1 MGNARVKRSKKKTDS
16 TGLTRDDLL
25 ALYRIMYA
33 SRKTDDK
40 EIVLKRQN
48 RAYFQINGAG
58 HEAICAAAGYAAKSG
73 HDWFYTY
80 YRDRALALALGVTPY
95 EMLLQAVGAADDP
108 ASAGRQMP
116 AHWGHKDYN
125 LVSASS
131 SIATEFLGAVGCA
144 EAIAKMRDHGDIR
157 EAVDG
162 DFFEDEVVLATG
174 GDGSTS
180 EGEFWEALSSACVLK
195 LPLVFLIEDNEY
207 AISVPREVQTP
218 HSSISRTVQGFE
230 PLLILECDG
239 TDVVASYRAMSE
251 AIAHARAG
259 KGAALVHAHCV
270 RPYSHSMSDDQRL
283 YRTPAE
289 IEEEAKRDPLLTFP
303 PWLIDQG
310 HATADELDALR
321 AEIDQEIEE
330 AAERAL
336 NAPWP
341 EATRE
346 AAERYVFSPDV
357 DPTSD
362 AFETEPVFTDSPRT
376 MVDLINLTLHD
387 EMARDPRVVVF
398 GEDVADATRE
408 GALEDVKGK
417 GGVFKTTHGL
427 QREFG
432 GHRCYNSPLA
442 EANIVGRTVGLATR
456 GLKPVS
462 EIQFIDYIWPAFQQ
476 ARNEWA
482 VLRWRS
488 GNAFSCGGVVRTTIG
503 GYIRGA
509 LCHSQSAEVLFTH
522 IPGIRVVYPSNALD
536 ACGLLRTSIRC
547 DDPVLF
553 LEHKHLYR
561 QTYNRSPYPG
571 PDYMVPFGRASRVR
585 AGEHVSIITYG
596 ALVERSLRAAK
607 QLAEDGI
614 EADILDLRTLQPYDW
629 EAIAETVRRTNRV
642 LVAYEDNRS
651 WGWGAEIAARIAE
664 ELFGHLDAPVKRV
677 GALDTYVAYNP
688 DLETVIL
695 PQIDDLVAAA
705 RDVARF

>member
-1 MGNARVKRSKKKTDS
+1 MAKARVKRSPKTDS
-16 TGLTRDDLL
+16 AGLTRDDLL

-48 RAYFQINGAG
+48 RAYFQINGVG

-80 YRDRALALALGVTPY
+80 YRDRALALAVGVTPY

-116 AHWGHKDYN
+116 AHWGHKDHN
-125 LVSASS
+125 LVSGSS
-131 SIATEFLGAVGCA
+131 SIATQYLNAVGCA
-144 EAIAKMRDHGDIR
+144 EAVAKMRDHADMR
-157 EAVDG
+157 EAVGG
-162 DFFEDEVVLATG
+162 DFSEDEIVVVTG

-218 HSSISRTVQGFE
+218 GSSISRTIQGFE

-239 TDVVASYRAMSE
+239 TDVVASYRTMSE
-251 AIAHARAG
+251 AVAHARAG
-259 KGAALVHAHCV
+259 KGAALVHAHCI

-289 IEEEAKRDPLLTFP
+289 IEEELKRDPLTTFP
-303 PWLIDQG
+303 AWLVDHG
-310 HATADELDALR
+310 FATAEELDALR
-321 AEIDQEIEE
+321 GEVDQEVEE

-346 AAERYVFSPDV
+346 TAERYVFSPSV

-362 AFETEPVFTDSPRT
+362 AFETEPVPTDNPRT
-376 MVDLINLTLHD
+376 MVDLINRTLHD

-398 GEDVADATRE
+398 GEDVADATRA

-427 QREFG
+427 QRAFG
-432 GHRCYNSPLA
+432 DHRCYNSPLA

-476 ARNEWA
+476 TRNEWA

-488 GNAFSCGGVVRTTIG
+488 ANAFSCGGVVRTTIG

-522 IPGIRVVYPSNALD
+522 IPGIRVVYPSSALD

-571 PDYMVPFGRASRVR
+571 PDYMIPFGKANRVR
-585 AGEHVSIITYG
+585 AGDHVSIITYG

-607 QLAEDGI
+607 QLAEEGI

-642 LVAYEDNRS
+642 VVAYEDNRS

-695 PQIDDLVAAA
+695 PQIDDLAAAA

>member
-1 MGNARVKRSKKKTDS
+1 MGKARVKRSPKTDS
-16 TGLTRDDLL
+16 AGLTRDDLL
-25 ALYRIMYA
+25 ALFRIMYA
-33 SRKTDDK
+33 SRRTDDK

-48 RAYFQINGAG
+48 RAYFQINGVG

-125 LVSASS
+125 LVSGSS
-131 SIATEFLGAVGCA
+131 SIATQYLNAIGCA
-144 EAIAKMRDHGDIR
+144 EAIAKMRDHADVR
-157 EAVDG
+157 EAVG
-162 DFFEDEVVLATG
+162 RDFFEDEIVLCTG

-180 EGEFWEALSSACVLK
+180 EGEFWEALSSACVLR
-195 LPLVFLIEDNEY
+195 LPIVFLIEDNEY

-218 HSSISRTVQGFE
+218 GSSISKTVKGFE

-239 TDVVASYRAMSE
+239 TDVVASYRTMSE
-251 AIAHARAG
+251 AIASARAG
-259 KGAALVHAHCV
+259 QGPALVHAHCI

-283 YRTPAE
+283 YRAPAE
-289 IEEEAKRDPLLTFP
+289 IEEELKRDPLKTFP
-303 PWLIDQG
+303 PWLVEHG
-310 HATADELDALR
+310 FATEEELDALR
-321 AEIDQEIEE
+321 SAVDQEIEE

-336 NAPWP
+336 HAPWP

-346 AAERYVFSPDV
+346 SAERYVFSPDI

-362 AFETEPVFTDSPRT
+362 AFETDPVLADNPRT
-376 MVDLINLTLHD
+376 MIDLINRTLHD

-408 GALEDVKGK
+408 NALEDVKGK

-427 QREFG
+427 QRAFG

-488 GNAFSCGGVVRTTIG
+488 GNAFSCGGVVRSTIG

-536 ACGLLRTSIRC
+536 ACGLLRTAIRC

-571 PDYMVPFGRASRVR
+571 PHYMVPFGKAKRVR
-585 AGEHVSIITYG
+585 AGDHVSIVTYG

-614 EADILDLRTLQPYDW
+614 ETDIVDLRTLQPYDW
-629 EAIAETVRRTNRV
+629 DAIAETVRRTSRV
-642 LVAYEDNRS
+642 VVAYEDNRS
-651 WGWGAEIAARIAE
+651 WGFGAEIAARIAE
-664 ELFGHLDAPVKRV
+664 ELFDHLDAPVRRV

-695 PQIDDLVAAA
+695 PQVDDLVAAA
-705 RDVARF
+705 RGVARF

>member
-1 MGNARVKRSKKKTDS
+1 
-16 TGLTRDDLL
+16 
-25 ALYRIMYA
+25 
-33 SRKTDDK
+33 
-40 EIVLKRQN
+40 
-48 RAYFQINGAG
+48 
-58 HEAICAAAGYAAKSG
+58 
-73 HDWFYTY
+73 
-80 YRDRALALALGVTPY
+80 
-95 EMLLQAVGAADDP
+95 
-108 ASAGRQMP
+108 
-116 AHWGHKDYN
+116 
-125 LVSASS
+125 
-131 SIATEFLGAVGCA
+131 
-144 EAIAKMRDHGDIR
+144 
-157 EAVDG
+157 
-162 DFFEDEVVLATG
+162 
-174 GDGSTS
+174 
-180 EGEFWEALSSACVLK
+180 
-195 LPLVFLIEDNEY
+195 
-207 AISVPREVQTP
+207 
-218 HSSISRTVQGFE
+218 
-230 PLLILECDG
+230 
-239 TDVVASYRAMSE
+239 MSE
-251 AIAHARAG
+251 AIASARAG
-259 KGAALVHAHCV
+259 QGPALVHAHCI

-283 YRTPAE
+283 YRAPAE
-289 IEEEAKRDPLLTFP
+289 IEEELKRDPLKTFP
-303 PWLIDQG
+303 PWLVEHG
-310 HATADELDALR
+310 FATEEELDALR
-321 AEIDQEIEE
+321 SAVDQEIEE

-336 NAPWP
+336 HAPWP

-346 AAERYVFSPDV
+346 SAERYVFSPDI

-362 AFETEPVFTDSPRT
+362 AFETEPVLADNPRT
-376 MVDLINLTLHD
+376 MIDLINRTLHD

-408 GALEDVKGK
+408 NALEDVKGK

-427 QREFG
+427 QRAFG

-536 ACGLLRTSIRC
+536 ACGLLRTAIRC

-571 PDYMVPFGRASRVR
+571 PHYMVPFGKAKRVR
-585 AGEHVSIITYG
+585 AGDHVSIVTYG

-614 EADILDLRTLQPYDW
+614 ETDIVDLRTLQPYDW
-629 EAIAETVRRTNRV
+629 DAIAETVRRTSRV
-642 LVAYEDNRS
+642 VVAYEDNRS
-651 WGWGAEIAARIAE
+651 WGFGAEIAARIAE
-664 ELFGHLDAPVKRV
+664 ELFDHLDAPVRRV

-695 PQIDDLVAAA
+695 PQVDDLVAAS